1 MNSGVY
7 PYIILNGN
15 GKEAIKFYEQ
25 ALEAEVLGIS
35 TYGELPQSPDYPL
48 PEEAKDL
55 IVHANLKIGESYLMI
70 SDEFPGQ
77 PYVLGNQVNVALIL
91 KDRNKTK
98 ELFAKLQEGGEVIMP
113 LQETPWSPAYGQIK
127 DKFNITWQVSIV
139 EE

>member
-35 TYGELPQSPDYPL
+35 TYGELPQSPNYPL

-127 DKFNITWQVSIV
+127 DKFNITWQVSTV

>member
-55 IVHANLKIGESYLMI
+55 IVHANLKIDESYLMI

-127 DKFNITWQVSIV
+127 DKFNITWQVSTV

>member
-127 DKFNITWQVSIV
+127 DKFNITWQVSTV